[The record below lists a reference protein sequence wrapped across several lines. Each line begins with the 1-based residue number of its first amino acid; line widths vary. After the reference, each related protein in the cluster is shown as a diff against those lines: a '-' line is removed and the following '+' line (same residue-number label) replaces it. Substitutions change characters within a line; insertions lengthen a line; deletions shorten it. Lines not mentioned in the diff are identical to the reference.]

1 VSRGIVVQ
9 NKSTL
14 VNFVPHF
21 SFKMFFNFT
30 SRDE

>member
-9 NKSTL
+9 IKTTL
-14 VNFVPHF
+14 VTFVPHF
-21 SFKMFFNFT
+21 SFKIFFNFT